1 APLISAL
8 FPYPT
13 LFRSRGAQDIIDKE
27 HAIALQNFR
36 ASWSRYAENRDL
48 ITMGAYRSGSDELLD
63 QAIARRPDQLAF
75 LKQSLDEKVSLSRS
89 VQNLVQEFGE

>member
-1 APLISAL
+1 
-8 FPYPT
+8 
-13 LFRSRGAQDIIDKE
+13 
-27 HAIALQNFR
+27 
-36 ASWSRYAENRDL
+36 
-48 ITMGAYRSGSDELLD
+48 YRSGSDELLD